1 MTDRV
6 TSDETRITIGASKSN
21 NPIINEVT
29 SDSTEVTGKAER
41 NAKVRVILEDNTEYV
56 GFADGSRKL

>member
-6 TSDETRITIGASKSN
+6 TSDETRIIVGASKSN
-21 NPIINEVT
+21 TTIINEVT

-41 NAKVRVILEDNTEYV
+41 NAKIRVILEDNTEYV